1 MQPDKSGIY
10 DGHIGR
16 IRSQLYNHV
25 KFEPQLDNQTGG
37 FLCRKSYYLTGFYH
51 LVFEIY
57 QGGKVVYIP
66 ARH

>member
-25 KFEPQLDNQTGG
+25 KFESLLGVTRSHIDNCYK
-37 FLCRKSYYLTGFYH
+37 LN
-51 LVFEIY
+51 I
-57 QGGKVVYIP
+57 
-66 ARH
+66 AR